1 MFQSKSLLRP
11 LLKVLSTNVPENLRK
26 LVSPISDSLLP
37 FPTFQDAPT
46 ESPSHSA
53 FFHPSHHCSHSSQAG
68 QFPSDLFIRRYLSL
82 SWRTDVI
89 KNYRAIKPCLLLLSR
104 VIKSCD
110 KCLAQGFTFGPLVLV
125 YVQIYKHKI

>member
-68 QFPSDLFIRRYLSL
+68 QFPSDLFISRYLSH
-82 SWRTDVI
+82 SWRTDII
-89 KNYRAIKPCLLLLSR
+89 KNYCVIKPFLLLSSHTN
-104 VIKSCD
+104 IPIYKY
-110 KCLAQGFTFGPLVLV
+110 TNM
-125 YVQIYKHKI
+125 QIYKYMNIMMHVKKYK